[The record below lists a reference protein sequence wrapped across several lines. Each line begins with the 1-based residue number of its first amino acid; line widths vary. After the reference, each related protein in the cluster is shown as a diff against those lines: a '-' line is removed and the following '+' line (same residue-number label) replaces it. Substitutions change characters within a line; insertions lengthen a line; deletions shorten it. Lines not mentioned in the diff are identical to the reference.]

1 LSTDDALA
9 RLSWPSVDEEMETV
23 DLHRSQRPTGDTSSK
38 HHHVEPKSKE
48 QHDSQKP
55 KDEKSTDIYRLQG
68 STEERPLRHH
78 DPHITSRDELPSERT
93 KEDYHTDL
101 HRTQTVHETRKP
113 KEESLVKQRVQ
124 RIESPDLPRSQ
135 KPKEEKY
142 AELTPSQRPKA
153 EKPKGISDLEAGAAV
168 AGASL
173 GFAAARKLSQERR
186 PSTPQSQR
194 SASNINRLRT
204 PDINRPES
212 VNSNR
217 SSGTPPLRRS
227 DRKSGDL
234 RSLSQRSK
242 PDLAKEAELAAL
254 TSAAA
259 AAVNT
264 VNPTAN
270 EGRVRAKDMADV
282 YVSRREPLLLVVR

>member
-1 LSTDDALA
+1 
-9 RLSWPSVDEEMETV
+9 M
-23 DLHRSQRPTGDTSSK
+23 
-38 HHHVEPKSKE
+38 
-48 QHDSQKP
+48 
-55 KDEKSTDIYRLQG
+55 
-68 STEERPLRHH
+68 
-78 DPHITSRDELPSERT
+78 
-93 KEDYHTDL
+93 
-101 HRTQTVHETRKP
+101 
-113 KEESLVKQRVQ
+113 Q

-282 YVSRREPLLLVVR
+282 YVSRVLFLFA

>member
-1 LSTDDALA
+1 V
-9 RLSWPSVDEEMETV
+9 R
-23 DLHRSQRPTGDTSSK
+23 
-38 HHHVEPKSKE
+38 
-48 QHDSQKP
+48 
-55 KDEKSTDIYRLQG
+55 
-68 STEERPLRHH
+68 
-78 DPHITSRDELPSERT
+78 
-93 KEDYHTDL
+93 
-101 HRTQTVHETRKP
+101 
-113 KEESLVKQRVQ
+113 QRVQ

-142 AELTPSQRPKA
+142 PELTASQRPKA
-153 EKPKGISDLEAGAAV
+153 EKPKGISDIEASAAI

-173 GFAAARKLSQERR
+173 GFAAARKLSQEQR

-242 PDLAKEAELAAL
+242 ADLAKEAELAAL
-254 TSAAA
+254 TTSAI
-259 AAVNT
+259 NT
-264 VNPTAN
+264 ANPTAN
-270 EGRVRAKDMADV
+270 EGRARTKDMADV
-282 YVSRREPLLLVVR
+282 YVSRVPSLSITYTLLNARIGWLR